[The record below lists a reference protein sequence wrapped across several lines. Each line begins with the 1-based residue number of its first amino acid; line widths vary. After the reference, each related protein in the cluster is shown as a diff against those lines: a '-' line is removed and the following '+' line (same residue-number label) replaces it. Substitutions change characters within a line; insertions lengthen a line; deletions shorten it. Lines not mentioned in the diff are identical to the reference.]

1 MHYLNAVC
9 GPVSI
14 DEPVLID
21 LINSSAVQR
30 LHHILQHGITGFLG
44 MTQPITRFQHSV
56 GVMLL
61 TRRLGAS
68 LSKQI
73 AALLHDVSHTAFPM
87 S

>member
-1 MHYLNAVC
+1 MHYLNAVY

-21 LINSSAVQR
+21 LISSSAVQR

-73 AALLHDVSHTAFPM
+73 AALLYD
-87 S
+87 